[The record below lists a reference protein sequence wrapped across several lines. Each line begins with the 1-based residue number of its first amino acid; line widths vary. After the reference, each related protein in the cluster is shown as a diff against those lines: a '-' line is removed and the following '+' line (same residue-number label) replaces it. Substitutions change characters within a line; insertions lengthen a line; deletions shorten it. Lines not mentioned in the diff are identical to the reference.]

1 MTEHTLLASLVKD
14 LVAQGGGDP
23 SKVPAWE
30 HNDFDSIYVV
40 KLTRV
45 GGHLS
50 ASFSLDREDLN
61 NQSPK
66 CP

>member
-23 SKVPAWE
+23 SKVSAWQ
-30 HNDFDSIYVV
+30 HDDFDSIYVL

-45 GGHLS
+45 GGRIS
-50 ASFSLDREDLN
+50 ASFTRDREGLN